1 MQRRIV
7 AGVTGIAFLATA
19 CSTYVP
25 IQGGVVPASG
35 TVRVSLTDAAHSET
49 FGVLG
54 SQVASLDGEV
64 RSINDSSVTIA
75 VSEVA
80 RTSAD
85 DDRFHGEATV
95 IPSRYI
101 RSIERKRT
109 QVARSLLIA
118 GALVAGAIW
127 IGSQGHGNVTYGPPT
142 GPPQGGQ

>member
-1 MQRRIV
+1 MTGTIGALPAV
-7 AGVTGIAFLATA
+7 PVPGGIAPT
-19 CSTYVP
+19 
-25 IQGGVVPASG
+25 SG
-35 TVRVSLTDAAHSET
+35 TVRLSLTDAAHSET

-54 SQVASLDGEV
+54 SQVASVDGEV
-64 RSINDSSVTIA
+64 RAINDSSVTIA

-101 RSIERKRT
+101 RSIERKRI

-118 GALVAGAIW
+118 GTRHQAGRDERDLL
-127 IGSQGHGNVTYGPPT
+127 NRR
-142 GPPQGGQ
+142 

>member
-1 MQRRIV
+1 MHKGIV
-7 AGVTGIAFLATA
+7 GVMTGFAFVSTA

-25 IQGGVVPASG
+25 ISPGLAPTSG
-35 TVRVSLTDAAHSET
+35 TVRLSLTDAGHAET

-54 SQVASLDGEV
+54 SQIASVEGEV
-64 RSINDSSVTIA
+64 RTINDSSVTIA

-85 DDRFHGEATV
+85 DDTFHGETAV

-101 RSIERKRT
+101 GAIERKHV

-118 GALVAGAIW
+118 GALIGGAIW
-127 IGSQGHGNVTYGPPT
+127 IGSQGHGNVTYGRPT
-142 GPPQGGQ
+142 GPPGGGQ

>member
-1 MQRRIV
+1 MTGTIGALPAV
-7 AGVTGIAFLATA
+7 PVPGGIAPT
-19 CSTYVP
+19 
-25 IQGGVVPASG
+25 SG
-35 TVRVSLTDAAHSET
+35 TVRLSLTNAAHSET

-54 SQVASLDGEV
+54 SQVASVDGEV
-64 RSINDSSVTIA
+64 RAINDSSVTIA

-101 RSIERKRT
+101 RSIERKRI

-118 GALVAGAIW
+118 GALIGGAIW
-127 IGSQGHGNVTYGPPT
+127 IGSQGHGEVTYGRPTDPP
-142 GPPQGGQ
+142 GGGR